1 MTDMGR
7 EGGDEDSGDAAPKL
21 KPNVHYAKSR
31 NGVLSI
37 IEMILSLL
45 AFISVESVAECRGHF
60 NCAPPGYLHSY
71 RFLAFVTFTSF
82 ILTGAIFA
90 ARMLGTT
97 ERVPLP
103 VKYRLFAECLYLA
116 ITIVLYFFANAFII
130 AHHGNRLGYQCAAVF
145 GVVAMAFYC
154 IQLAMYLGE
163 YQFSE
168 VLPFRAA
175 QAKESQQG
183 DDNGSRLSWEA
194 PPGVNN
200 SDGQDSGSNLGP
212 VVLRP
217 RRNSVDSRSVSPNLK
232 VDRIDRTESAKT
244 SRSVSRNSECAETA
258 SINSSNFVSVDLD
271 GVTSAPRSNTI
282 AT

>member
-1 MTDMGR
+1 MGR
-7 EGGDEDSGDAAPKL
+7 EEEDDDSGEARAQV
-21 KPNVHYAKSR
+21 KPNVQYAKSR
-31 NGVLSI
+31 NGALSI

-45 AFISVESVAECRGHF
+45 AFISVESVAECKGYF

-71 RFLAFVTFTSF
+71 RFFAFVTFTSF

-103 VKYRLFAECLYLA
+103 VKYRLFVECLYLA
-116 ITIVLYFFANAFII
+116 LTIVLYFFANAFMI

-168 VLPFRAA
+168 VLPFRA
-175 QAKESQQG
+175 SQVNKNRQG

-200 SDGQDSGSNLGP
+200 SDGPDSAPNLGP
-212 VVLRP
+212 VILRP

-232 VDRIDRTESAKT
+232 VDRMDRTESAKT
-244 SRSVSRNSECAETA
+244 SRSASRNSECAETA
-258 SINSSNFVSVDLD
+258 SINSTNFVSVDLD
-271 GVTSAPRSNTI
+271 AVTSSPQNGT
-282 AT
+282 TPT

>member
-1 MTDMGR
+1 MGR
-7 EGGDEDSGDAAPKL
+7 EGEDGDSGEASPKL

-37 IEMILSLL
+37 IEMVLSLL
-45 AFISVESVAECRGHF
+45 AFISVESVSECRGYF
-60 NCAPPGYLHSY
+60 NCSPPGYLHSY
-71 RFLAFVTFTSF
+71 RFFAFVSFTSF
-82 ILTGAIFA
+82 IVTGAIFA

-103 VKYRLFAECLYLA
+103 VKYRLFVECLYLA
-116 ITIVLYFFANAFII
+116 LTIVLYFFANAFMI

-163 YQFSE
+163 YPFSDI
-168 VLPFRAA
+168 LPFRAA
-175 QAKESQQG
+175 QVNKNRQG

-200 SDGQDSGSNLGP
+200 SDGQDGGPSLGP

-217 RRNSVDSRSVSPNLK
+217 RRSSVDSRSASPNLK
-232 VDRIDRTESAKT
+232 VDRMDRTESAKT
-244 SRSVSRNSECAETA
+244 SRSASRNSECAETA

-271 GVTSAPRSNTI
+271 GVTSAPQSSGI
-282 AT
+282 PA